1 MSGLPL
7 PVSKRIGGAV
17 SAARNGKKAT
27 ASLFENEPVQEGVI
41 LDNLHVAATATAV
54 LVPDSATVSG
64 GQQHVADSSVVNTS
78 PLVANRDTIITDARN
93 ADAVCA
99 APAPASPGSNRDR
112 FMAHCQPMQVSC
124 DLATVGMHNTSVRF
138 SFQAVVLI
146 VYPATS
152 GPDRRHIQLI
162 DRRGSTGITVWNDN
176 VRLFSSDSVGQV
188 VKFTK
193 LSIVCPNGKK
203 SLSMGRDSTVT
214 FMNGVPS
221 EESKWWSSLLLQPH
235 LRIIDVHDAED
246 DAVIN
251 VAGIV
256 GMLSTERKRVRDQDR
271 DLLCIRLT
279 DRTGFVDIRS
289 WSHCESEFATFVEKP
304 LLLRRVRVT
313 SFAGMKVLEL
323 LAGPGTLLVDEFDG
337 KVDLEKYWS
346 E

>member
-54 LVPDSATVSG
+54 LISDSATVSG

-78 PLVANRDTIITDARN
+78 PLVANRDTIITVARN

-99 APAPASPGSNRDR
+99 APAPASSGSNRDR

-162 DRRGSTGITVWNDN
+162 DRRGSPGITVWNDN
-176 VRLFSSDSVGQV
+176 VRLFSSDSVGQ
-188 VKFTK
+188 
-193 LSIVCPNGKK
+193 
-203 SLSMGRDSTVT
+203 
-214 FMNGVPS
+214 GVQFP
-221 EESKWWSSLLLQPH
+221 
-235 LRIIDVHDAED
+235 
-246 DAVIN
+246 
-251 VAGIV
+251 
-256 GMLSTERKRVRDQDR
+256 
-271 DLLCIRLT
+271 
-279 DRTGFVDIRS
+279 
-289 WSHCESEFATFVEKP
+289 
-304 LLLRRVRVT
+304 
-313 SFAGMKVLEL
+313 
-323 LAGPGTLLVDEFDG
+323 
-337 KVDLEKYWS
+337 
-346 E
+346 